1 MSTRA
6 PEKKT
11 ITAPKKSAA
20 PVIRVIG
27 KPHDVFD
34 DLYHYIINSSWPKFI
49 GLGSAIYMLVN
60 CLFALLY
67 FFFPNSITNFHQGS
81 FVEAFSFSIQ
91 TMSSIGNSEM
101 APQTPLGHLLVLF
114 EAIVGLFATALLTG
128 VAFAKFARP
137 TARVLFCEKAV
148 ICPRN
153 GIPHLMFRLAN
164 WRHNA
169 IVDAQVRV
177 VMLAFETTREGDRL
191 RRQIELPL
199 VQSHSI
205 FFMMSFNVMHLID
218 EKSPF
223 FGPGALDKLQEGNVQ
238 IVISIVGYD
247 ETLAQTITARHLYY
261 LKDIIPNHRFHDVMA
276 VLPDESR
283 IIDYTKFHQLIPIE
297 PT

>member
-1 MSTRA
+1 MPTQA
-6 PEKKT
+6 PEKKA
-11 ITAPKKSAA
+11 ITAPKTTTA

-27 KPHDVFD
+27 QQHDVFD
-34 DLYHYIINSSWPKFI
+34 DLYHYIINASWPKFI
-49 GLGSAIYMLVN
+49 GLGCAAYVLVN

-67 FFFPNSITNFHQGS
+67 FLFPNTIANIHTGS
-81 FVEAFSFSIQ
+81 FIEAFSFSIQ

-101 APQTPLGHLLVLF
+101 APKTPLGHVLVLF
-114 EAIVGLFATALLTG
+114 EAIIGLFGTALLTG

-148 ICPRN
+148 VCPRD
-153 GIPHLMFRLAN
+153 GVPHLMFRMAN

-177 VMLAFETTREGDRL
+177 VMLAFETTREGERL

-199 VQSHSI
+199 VQRHSI
-205 FFMMSFNVMHLID
+205 FFMMSLSVMHLID
-218 EKSPF
+218 ENSPF
-223 FGPGALDKLQEGNVQ
+223 FGPEALDKLREKNVQ
-238 IVISIVGYD
+238 LVISIVGYD

-261 LKDIIPNHRFHDVMA
+261 LKDIVLNHRFQDVMTI
-276 VLPDESR
+276 LPDESR
-283 IIDYTKFHQLIPIE
+283 IIDYTKFHQLVPIE